1 MGFLD
6 KLRGRDD
13 STPQPDDDPDAVS
26 GAGAGDD
33 LDGIDAVEEIGIR
46 RLTADEEAT
55 LESVRAGYAAHG
67 IDPADL
73 EQHHRRLRPRPRR
86 PRRRRLRQRW
96 SSCSAPRSAT
106 TWWPPAATG
115 GWSAPTRSAPT
126 WPWSPHAAACRW

>member
-13 STPQPDDDPDAVS
+13 SAPEPDDDPDAVS

-55 LESVRAGYAAHG
+55 LEAVRAGYAAHG

-73 EQHHRRLRPRPRR
+73 D
-86 PRRRRLRQRW
+86 
-96 SSCSAPRSAT
+96 SI
-106 TWWPPAATG
+106 
-115 GWSAPTRSAPT
+115 
-126 WPWSPHAAACRW
+126 AAAYDRALDDHGDEDSVSGGRAARHRGR